1 MGNTQPFGQKW
12 VFMVIFLTPGA
23 DDGHM
28 ARDVTRV
35 PTRRRLFRLAAG
47 TALFLAFGYLGRITV
62 IDHGSISLIW
72 PAAGIAAVWIG
83 SGNRHTWPTDLLAL
97 GVATFVVNFATGAPG
112 SVSAA
117 FVASNLLQVCTYVL
131 LMRRWSPGL
140 WGLGGSVPLHR
151 LVDLGRL
158 VAAAVVACLVGA
170 ATGAAAL
177 TATVGGVE
185 VQSIVVW
192 WGRNCVSLVVIAILS
207 LLAGPPLSAARRT
220 GGLRRMLVAA
230 LRPPSLGRVLE
241 ALLLVA
247 TSIALCVT
255 LFGQRA
261 AEPLSF
267 LLLVLS
273 VWSGLRFSPIVVMAH
288 GLSMGAAG
296 LLYTLHGNGLFAGIE
311 SEYYR
316 ALVAQVFIAT
326 TVLTG
331 LALAFSRVERDT
343 ATRRLAGAR
352 RDADERARLLGAV
365 LESMSEGLMVLDEG
379 GRVLV
384 SNAASHRLLGTDGL
398 SDELRL
404 AAERTLF
411 HDDGTP
417 LGADELPALRV
428 LAGDE
433 VEPADYHLRA
443 DSVPGGRVL
452 EIGARPLAPHDAEE
466 RPLAMMNIRDV
477 TADRQHRDSL
487 ASFAGVVAHDLFN
500 PLTIVTG
507 WTESLADEFSAGPVP
522 GSVGLPMVARV
533 HEAANHMRHVIG
545 DLLAYTVAR
554 DQSLRPVDVDLTA
567 EVRALA
573 QLRIDGP
580 AAPLI
585 TVAPGLRVWAD
596 AGLVRQL
603 FDNLLGNAVKYV
615 DPQTRPRVEVSGH
628 RDADWLEVRVSD
640 NGIGIPEDQRELV
653 FERFHRAHDSG
664 YRGTGLGLAIC
675 RSIIDRHGGT
685 IHAEEGPGGNGTTF
699 VLRLPASSAGYTAP
713 VQRPSVGEGLT
724 ALSVEPQPA

>member
-1 MGNTQPFGQKW
+1 
-12 VFMVIFLTPGA
+12 
-23 DDGHM
+23 M
-28 ARDVTRV
+28 ARDGT
-35 PTRRRLFRLAAG
+35 PSLTTRRLFRLVTGAV
-47 TALFLAFGYLGRITV
+47 LFVAFGYLGRITV

-72 PAAGIAAVWIG
+72 PAAGVAAVWIG
-83 SGNRHTWPTDLLAL
+83 SGNRHTWPTDLVALAL
-97 GVATFVVNFATGAPG
+97 ATFVVNFGTGAPG
-112 SVSAA
+112 TLAAA
-117 FVASNLLQVCTYVL
+117 FVASNLLQVCTFVL
-131 LMRRWSPGL
+131 LIRRWSPEL

-185 VQSIVVW
+185 LQNIVVW
-192 WGRNCVSLVVIAILS
+192 WGRNCVSLVVIALLW
-207 LLAGPPLSAARRT
+207 LLAAPSLSASGSASGMLATLRSAVRPRTLAR
-220 GGLRRMLVAA
+220 LVE
-230 LRPPSLGRVLE
+230 VV
-241 ALLLVA
+241 LLVA
-247 TSIALCVT
+247 TSITLCAL

-273 VWSGLRFSPIVVMAH
+273 VWSGLRFSPIAVLVH

-296 LLYTLHGNGLFAGIE
+296 LLFTLNGNGLFAGIE
-311 SEYYR
+311 SEHYR

-326 TVLTG
+326 TVITG
-331 LALAFSRVERDT
+331 LSLAFSGVERDT
-343 ATRRLAGAR
+343 ATRRLAAAR
-352 RDADERARLLGAV
+352 REAYERARLLGAV
-365 LESMSEGLMVLDEG
+365 LESMSEGLMVIDEAG
-379 GRVLV
+379 SVLV
-384 SNAASHRLLGTDGL
+384 SNAASQRLLGRDGL
-398 SDELRL
+398 SGEPGAGL
-404 AAERTLF
+404 EQSLF

-417 LGADELPALRV
+417 LGPEDLPALRA
-428 LAGDE
+428 LDGDE

-443 DSVPGGRVL
+443 DNVPEGRVL
-452 EIGARPLAPHDAEE
+452 EIGARPLDPQDPDD

-477 TADRQHRDSL
+477 TADRQHRDAL

-507 WTESLADEFSAGPVP
+507 WTESLAEEFDA
-522 GSVGLPMVARV
+522 GSVPASVGVPMVARV

-573 QLRIDGP
+573 LLRIDGP
-580 AAPLI
+580 TAPLI

-615 DPQTRPRVEVSGH
+615 DPQVRPHVEVRGH
-628 RDADWLEVRVSD
+628 RDGDWLEVRVSD

-675 RSIIDRHGGT
+675 RSIVDRHGGS
-685 IHAEEGPGGNGTTF
+685 IRAEAGPGGSGTTF
-699 VLRLPASSAGYTAP
+699 VLTLPASSAGYPGPLDRPTMEPHRAAP
-713 VQRPSVGEGLT
+713 P
-724 ALSVEPQPA
+724 VEHQPA

>member
-1 MGNTQPFGQKW
+1 M
-12 VFMVIFLTPGA
+12 I
-23 DDGHM
+23 
-28 ARDVTRV
+28 RDVTRA
-35 PTRRRLFRLAAG
+35 PAHRLFRLAAG
-47 TALFLAFGYLGRITV
+47 TALFVAFGYLGRITV

-72 PAAGIAAVWIG
+72 PAAGVAAVWVG
-83 SGNRHTWPTDLLAL
+83 SGTRQTWPGDLLAL
-97 GVATFVVNFATGAPG
+97 AVASFFVNFATGAPG
-112 SVSAA
+112 VVSAA
-117 FVASNLLQVCTYVL
+117 FLVSNVLQVCTYVVL
-131 LMRRWSPGL
+131 IRRWSPDL

-151 LVDLGRL
+151 LADLGRI
-158 VAAAVVACLVGA
+158 VAAAVLACLVGA
-170 ATGAAAL
+170 STGAVAL
-177 TATVGGVE
+177 AATVGGVQL
-185 VQSIVVW
+185 QSIVVW
-192 WGRNCVSLVVIAILS
+192 WGRNCVSLMVIALFC
-207 LLAGPPLSAARRT
+207 LLVGPPLSRT
-220 GGLRRMLVAA
+220 RSAGDVLRMLGEAVRPRTPAKVLEVVLLLSTSVALCAA
-230 LRPPSLGRVLE
+230 L
-241 ALLLVA
+241 
-247 TSIALCVT
+247 
-255 LFGQRA
+255 FDQRA

-273 VWSGLRFSPIVVMAH
+273 VWAGLRFSPIAVMAH
-288 GLSMGAAG
+288 GLSMGVAG
-296 LLYTLHGNGLFAGIE
+296 LIFTLHGNGLFAGIE
-311 SEYYR
+311 SEHYR
-316 ALVAQVFIAT
+316 ALVAQLFIAT

-331 LALAFSRVERDT
+331 LSLAFSRVERDT
-343 ATRRLAGAR
+343 ANRRLAAAR
-352 RDADERARLLGAV
+352 READERARLLGAV
-365 LESMSEGLMVLDEG
+365 LESMNEGLLVLDED

-384 SNAASHRLLGTDGL
+384 SNAATDRLLGTEGL
-398 SDELRL
+398 ADAARL

-417 LGADELPALRV
+417 LAAGELPALRV
-428 LAGDE
+428 LAGDQ

-443 DSVPGGRVL
+443 DSVPEGRVL
-452 EIGARPLAPHDAEE
+452 EIGARPLAPQDAEE

-477 TADRQHRDSL
+477 TADRQHRDAL

-545 DLLAYTVAR
+545 DLLSYTVAR
-554 DQSLRPVDVDLTA
+554 DQSLRPADVDLTA

-580 AAPLI
+580 TAPLI

-615 DPQTRPRVEVSGH
+615 DPQVRPHVDVRGR
-628 RDADWLEVRVSD
+628 RDGDWLEVRVSD

-653 FERFHRAHDSG
+653 FERFHRAHDTG

-675 RSIIDRHGGT
+675 RSIVDRHGGS
-685 IHAEEGPGGNGTTF
+685 IHAEAGPGGNGTTF
-699 VLRLPASSAGYTAP
+699 VLRLPASSAGYPPP
-713 VQRPSVGEGLT
+713 VQRPITGQRPTVG
-724 ALSVEPQPA
+724 APYQPV

>member
-1 MGNTQPFGQKW
+1 
-12 VFMVIFLTPGA
+12 MVIFHPPDV
-23 DDGHM
+23 DDGDM
-28 ARDVTRV
+28 ARDVPRSPT
-35 PTRRRLFRLAAG
+35 TRRLSRLVTG
-47 TALFLAFGYLGRITV
+47 TVMFVAVGYLGRITV
-62 IDHGSISLIW
+62 IDHGSVSLIW
-72 PAAGIAAVWIG
+72 PAAGVAAVWVG
-83 SGNRHTWPTDLLAL
+83 SGNRQTWPADLLAL
-97 GVATFVVNFATGAPG
+97 AAASFLVNFATGAPG
-112 SVSAA
+112 VVSAA
-117 FVASNLLQVCTYVL
+117 FLVSNVLQVCTYVL
-131 LMRRWSPGL
+131 LIRRWSPDL

-151 LVDLGRL
+151 LADLGRL

-192 WGRNCVSLVVIAILS
+192 WGRNCVSLVVIAILC
-207 LLAGPPLSAARRT
+207 LLVGPPLSAART
-220 GGLRRMLVAA
+220 AGNLRRTLVAA
-230 LRPPSLGRVLE
+230 LRPHGLGRALE
-241 ALLLVA
+241 AMLLLA
-247 TSIALCVT
+247 TSVALCVA

-273 VWSGLRFSPIVVMAH
+273 VWAGLRFSPIAVMAH

-343 ATRRLAGAR
+343 ATRWLAAAR

-379 GRVLV
+379 GRILV
-384 SNAASHRLLGTDGL
+384 SNAASHRLLGTDGQ

-417 LGADELPALRV
+417 LGPDELPVLRV

-477 TADRQHRDSL
+477 TADRQHRDAL

-507 WTESLADEFSAGPVP
+507 WTESLADEFATGPVP

-533 HEAANHMRHVIG
+533 HEASNHMRHVIG

-554 DQSLRPVDVDLTA
+554 DQSLRPADVDLTA

-573 QLRIDGP
+573 LLRIDGP
-580 AAPLI
+580 TAPTI
-585 TVAPGLRVWAD
+585 AVAPGLRVWAD

-615 DPQTRPRVEVSGH
+615 EPHVRPIVDVRGH
-628 RDADWLEVRVSD
+628 RDAEWLEVRVSD

-675 RSIIDRHGGT
+675 RSIIDRHGGS
-685 IHAEEGPGGNGTTF
+685 IHAEAGPGGHGTTF
-699 VLRLPASSAGYTAP
+699 VLRLPASSAGYAAPAQRPTVEQGMTARP
-713 VQRPSVGEGLT
+713 VQH
-724 ALSVEPQPA
+724 QPA